1 MASTVPIDPVLSNVS
16 VATWQDAKGFI
27 ADKVFPT
34 VPVETQSGQYYV
46 LDDSN
51 LNRDTAERRADATE
65 SAGDSFN
72 ISDDAYNAVVYALHK
87 DVGDQL
93 QKNYVNV
100 PSTPFNSAAKFL
112 VNKMRL
118 RQEVQFA
125 TDFLTTGVWGQD
137 EQGVA
142 SSPSTDQ
149 FLQWNDAASDPIADV
164 ERWKAEIAAAGYD
177 ANVLAIGLPVWTA
190 LKNHPDIID
199 RYKYTS
205 GGAKVSLEAIADLFD
220 LERIVV
226 GRAYRNTAKRG
237 AAKVNTPVIG
247 KQALLVYT
255 PDAPGIEVP
264 AAGYTFAWTGV
275 SDGLGENIGT
285 KQFRMEHLAAD
296 RVESQIA
303 LDNKVVGATLGVY
316 ARNVVA

>member
-1 MASTVPIDPVLSNVS
+1 MASTVPIDPVLSNLS
-16 VATWQDAKGFI
+16 VASWQDAKGFI

-34 VPVETQSGQYYV
+34 VPVDTQSGQYYV
-46 LDDSN
+46 LDDAN
-51 LNRDTAERRADATE
+51 LNRDTAERRADASE
-65 SAGDSFN
+65 SAGDSFVL
-72 ISDDAYNAVVYALHK
+72 SDEAYNATVYALHK

-93 QKNYVNV
+93 QSNYKNV
-100 PSTPFNSAAKFL
+100 PGTPFQSAAKFL

-118 RQEVQFA
+118 RQEVLFA
-125 TDFLTTGVWGQD
+125 NDFLTAGVWGQD
-137 EQGVA
+137 EAGV
-142 SSPSTDQ
+142 SGTPGTDQ
-149 FLQWNDAASDPIADV
+149 FKQWSDPASDPILDV
-164 ERWKAEIAAAGYD
+164 ERWKAEIAAAGFD

-220 LERIVV
+220 LEKIVV
-226 GRAYRNTAKRG
+226 GRAYHNIAKRG
-237 AAKVNTPVIG
+237 QTKVNAPVIG
-247 KQALLVYT
+247 KSALLVYT

-303 LDNKVVGATLGVY
+303 LDNKVVGTTLGVF
-316 ARNVVA
+316 AATVVA

>member
-1 MASTVPIDPVLSNVS
+1 MASTVPIDPVLSNLS
-16 VATWQDAKGFI
+16 VALWQDAKGFI

-46 LDDSN
+46 LDDAN
-51 LNRDTAERRADATE
+51 LNRDTAERRADASE
-65 SAGDSFN
+65 SAGDSF
-72 ISDDAYNAVVYALHK
+72 ILSDGAYNATVFALHK

-93 QKNYVNV
+93 QANYINV
-100 PSTPFNSAAKFL
+100 PGTPFNSASKFL
-112 VNKMRL
+112 VMKMLL

-125 TDFLTTGVWGQD
+125 ADYLVTGVWGLD
-137 EQGVA
+137 EAGVA
-142 SSPSTDQ
+142 SSPSTDE
-149 FLQWNDAASDPIADV
+149 FLQWNDAASDPIADM
-164 ERWKAEIAAAGYD
+164 ERWKDQIASAGFN
-177 ANVLAIGLPVWTA
+177 ANVLAIGRTVWNA

-205 GGAKVSLEAIADLFD
+205 GGAKVSEQAIAELFD

-226 GRAYRNTAKRG
+226 GRAIRNTAKRG
-237 AAKVNTPVIG
+237 QAATNAAVVG
-247 KQALLVYT
+247 KQAMLVYT

-264 AAGYTFAWTGV
+264 AAGYTFSWTGV
-275 SDGLGENIGT
+275 SDGLGESIGT

-303 LDNKVVGATLGVY
+303 LDNKLVAASLGVY
-316 ARNVVA
+316 AGSVVA

>member
-1 MASTVPIDPVLSNVS
+1 MASTVPIDPVLSNLS

-34 VPVETQSGQYYV
+34 VPVEVQSGKYYV
-46 LDDSN
+46 LDDAN
-51 LNRDTAERRADATE
+51 INRDTAERRADATE
-65 SAGDSFN
+65 SAGDSFILSN
-72 ISDDAYNAVVYALHK
+72 DGYSADVYALHK

-93 QKNYVNV
+93 QKNYVLV
-100 PSTPFNSAAKFL
+100 PGTPFQSAAKFL

-118 RQEVQFA
+118 RQEVLFA
-125 TDFLTTGVWGQD
+125 GDFMTTGVWGLD
-137 EQGVA
+137 EAGV
-142 SSPSTDQ
+142 SGSPSTNQ
-149 FLQWNDAASDPIADV
+149 FKQWNDPASDPIADV
-164 ERWKAEIAAAGYD
+164 ERWKATIAASGFD
-177 ANVLAIGLPVWTA
+177 ANVLAIGLTVWTA

-205 GGAKVSLEAIADLFD
+205 GGAKVSLEAIAELFD

-237 AAKVNTPVIG
+237 QAATNAAVIG
-247 KQALLVYT
+247 KQALLVHT

-275 SDGLGENIGT
+275 SDGLGEHIGT
-285 KQFRMEHLAAD
+285 KQFRMENLAAD

-303 LDNKVVGATLGVY
+303 LDNKVVGKTLGTF
-316 ARNVVA
+316 AATVVA

>member
-1 MASTVPIDPVLSNVS
+1 MASTVPIDPVLSNLS

-34 VPVETQSGQYYV
+34 VPVEVQSGKYYV
-46 LDDSN
+46 LDDAN
-51 LNRDTAERRADATE
+51 INRDTAERRADATE
-65 SAGDSFN
+65 SAGDSFILSN
-72 ISDDAYNAVVYALHK
+72 DGYSADVYALHK

-93 QKNYVNV
+93 QKNYVLV
-100 PSTPFNSAAKFL
+100 PGTPFQSAAKFL

-118 RQEVQFA
+118 RQEVLFA
-125 TDFLTTGVWGQD
+125 GDFMTTGVWGLD
-137 EQGVA
+137 EAGV
-142 SSPSTDQ
+142 SGSPSTNQ
-149 FLQWNDAASDPIADV
+149 FKQWNDPASDPIADV
-164 ERWKAEIAAAGYD
+164 ERWKATIAASGFD
-177 ANVLAIGLPVWTA
+177 ANVLAIGLTVWTA

-205 GGAKVSLEAIADLFD
+205 GGAKVSLEAIAELFD

-237 AAKVNTPVIG
+237 QAATNAAVIG
-247 KQALLVYT
+247 KQALLVHT

-285 KQFRMEHLAAD
+285 KQFRMENLAAD

-303 LDNKVVGATLGVY
+303 LDNKVVGKTLGTF
-316 ARNVVA
+316 AATVVA

>member
-1 MASTVPIDPVLSNVS
+1 MASTVPIDPVLSNLS
-16 VATWQDAKGFI
+16 VATWQDSKGFI

-34 VPVETQSGQYYV
+34 VPVEVQSGQYYV
-46 LDDSN
+46 LDDEN

-65 SAGDSFN
+65 SAGDSFVL
-72 ISDDAYNAVVYALHK
+72 SDDAYNATVFALHK

-93 QKNYVNV
+93 QSNYRDV
-100 PSTPFNSAAKFL
+100 PGTPFQSATKFL

-118 RQEVQFA
+118 RQEVLFA
-125 TDFLTTGVWGQD
+125 NDFMSAGIWGLD
-137 EQGVA
+137 EEGKA
-142 SSPSTDQ
+142 ATPSTDE
-149 FLQWNDAASDPIADV
+149 FIQWDKDGSDPIADL
-164 ERWKAEIAAAGYD
+164 ERWKEAVSAAGFD
-177 ANVLAIGLPVWTA
+177 ANVLAIGKPIWTA

-205 GGAKVSLEAIADLFD
+205 GGAKVSLEAIADLLD

-226 GRAYRNTAKRG
+226 GRAIRNTAKRG
-237 AAKVNTPVIG
+237 QPATNELVIG
-247 KQALLVYT
+247 KKALLVHT

-285 KQFRMEHLAAD
+285 KQFRMEHLGAD

-303 LDNKVVGATLGVY
+303 LDNKLVGASLGVF
-316 ARNVVA
+316 ADAVVS

>member
-1 MASTVPIDPVLSNVS
+1 MASTVPIDPVLSNLS
-16 VATWQDAKGFI
+16 VANWQDAKGFI

-34 VPVETQSGQYYV
+34 VAVDTQSGQYYV
-46 LDDSN
+46 LDDAN
-51 LNRDTAERRADATE
+51 LNRDTAERRADASE
-65 SAGDSFN
+65 SAGDSFDL
-72 ISDDAYNAVVYALHK
+72 SDDAYNAIVYALHK

-93 QKNYVNV
+93 QSNYKNV
-100 PSTPFNSAAKFL
+100 PGTPFESAARFL

-125 TDFLTTGVWGQD
+125 ADFLTTSVWGLD
-137 EQGVA
+137 EAGV
-142 SSPSTDQ
+142 SGTPSTDE
-149 FLQWNDAASDPIADV
+149 FKQWDDASSDPIADV
-164 ERWKAEIAAAGYD
+164 ERWKAQIAAAGYN
-177 ANVLAIGLPVWTA
+177 ANVLAIGVKTWA
-190 LKNHPDIID
+190 SLKNHPDIID

-205 GGAKVSLEAIADLFD
+205 GGAKVSESAIAELFD
-220 LERIVV
+220 LERLVV

-237 AAKVNTPVIG
+237 QTSVNASVIG
-247 KQALLVYT
+247 TSALLVYT

-285 KQFRMEHLAAD
+285 KQFRMEQLAAD

-303 LDNKVVGATLGVY
+303 LDNKVVGKTLGVF
-316 ARNVVA
+316 AATVVA

>member
-1 MASTVPIDPVLSNVS
+1 MASTVPIDPVLSNLS

-34 VPVETQSGQYYV
+34 VPVEVQSGQYYV
-46 LDDSN
+46 LDDAN
-51 LNRDTAERRADATE
+51 LNRDTAERRADASE
-65 SAGDSFN
+65 SAGDSFVL
-72 ISDDAYNAVVYALHK
+72 SDDAYNATVFALHK

-93 QKNYVNV
+93 QSNYKNV
-100 PSTPFNSAAKFL
+100 PGTPFQSASKFL

-125 TDFLTTGVWGQD
+125 ADFMAAGVWGLD
-137 EQGVA
+137 EEGV
-142 SSPSTDQ
+142 SVSPSTDE
-149 FLQWNDAASDPIADV
+149 FLQWNVSGSDPIADV
-164 ERWKAEIAAAGYD
+164 ERWKEQVSAAGFD
-177 ANVLAIGLPVWTA
+177 ANVMAIGKPLWTA

-226 GRAYRNTAKRG
+226 GRAIRNTAKRG
-237 AAKVNTPVIG
+237 QPATNVSVIG
-247 KQALLVYT
+247 NSALLVYT

-275 SDGLGENIGT
+275 SEGLGENIGT
-285 KQFRMEHLAAD
+285 KQFRMESLAAD

-303 LDNKVVGATLGVY
+303 LDNKLVAASLGVFATNVVG
-316 ARNVVA
+316 